1 MPTIS
6 TPGATISYSV
16 AGNGP
21 AVLFIQGVG
30 VVGNGWRPQ
39 LDGLADRYRVLAFDN
54 RGIGA
59 STLEDPR
66 SVTVQAMAADALAVA
81 DAAGAESFHVVG
93 HSVGG
98 VVAQELALAARA
110 RVKSLTFMCTFA
122 HGAEAAKL
130 SAGMFVTALR
140 TRIGTRAMRRAAF
153 LSLVMPEAL
162 LANLNTE
169 GRAAF
174 AESLRPLF
182 GRDLA
187 DQPPIVM
194 KQLRASA
201 RYDAFARLGTL
212 AGIPT
217 LVLSAAH
224 DRIARPEY
232 GRALAAAIPGAR
244 YVEIADAAHGLPL
257 QSPHQ
262 VNDLLVAHFAGA
274 GG

>member
-6 TPGATISYSV
+6 TTGATISYSV
-16 AGNGP
+16 AGSGP

-39 LDGLADRYRVLAFDN
+39 LDGLADRHRVLAFDN

-66 SVTVQAMAADALAVA
+66 SVTVEAMAADALAVA
-81 DAAGAESFHVVG
+81 DAAGVESFHVVG

-98 VVAQELALAARA
+98 VVAQELALKARA

-122 HGAEAAKL
+122 HGAQAAKL

-140 TRIGTRAMRRAAF
+140 TRIGPRAMRRAAF

-162 LANLNTE
+162 LATKD
-169 GRAAF
+169 RAAF
-174 AESLRPLF
+174 AEELRPLF

-187 DQPPIVM
+187 DQPPVVM

-201 RYDAFARLGTL
+201 RYDAFPRLGQL

-232 GRALAAAIPGAR
+232 GRSLAAAIPGAR

-257 QSPHQ
+257 QSPQQ
-262 VNDLLVAHFAGA
+262 VNDLLAAHFAGA
-274 GG
+274 AG